1 MRSIQAKKGQIELT
15 FNWVYILIAGTLIL
29 LFFVGLV
36 FKQKASSEE
45 KLTADVVEVLD
56 SIFTG
61 ASVSEK
67 TKQFIDASG
76 IAEYTLSFACEE
88 GITDFGIKDSPARKQ
103 NAVTPIFSL
112 REMIS
117 PQIIL
122 WSLPYKLPF
131 KVIDFLLVTSANTK
145 YFLVGNDVQFGQEFL
160 DATEETED
168 GDPKLKIKRESVD
181 TLDRIIEPGNL
192 NLRIVDLNGL
202 QIVHDVLLPA
212 NLREIE
218 EDRITAV
225 SFVGGNVWFYQV
237 KNGRWKKTNL
247 NPSQIISLSGER
259 DAAKYA
265 AIFSADDEIYR
276 CNMQKAFQ
284 RLEYLTEVYY
294 GKTTNL
300 IDHYEGRPDL
310 ANADDCLLSLDRN
323 PDNVA
328 EVLGAHRNIAI
339 SCRVSLASGSQLG
352 ICDDLENTA
361 ASLKQLNENLDSA
374 GCVKLY

>member
-1 MRSIQAKKGQIELT
+1 MKSIQTKKGQIELT

-67 TKQFIDASG
+67 TKHFIDTSS
-76 IAEYTLSFACEE
+76 IADYTLSFTCEE
-88 GITDFGIKDSPARKQ
+88 GITDFGIKDSPTRKQ

-117 PQIIL
+117 PQMIL

-131 KVIDFLLVTSANTK
+131 KVIDFLFVTSADTK
-145 YFLVGNDVQFGQEFL
+145 YFLVGNDIQFGQEFL
-160 DATEETED
+160 DATED
-168 GDPKLKIKRESVD
+168 PSPKLKIKRESAD
-181 TLDRIIEPGNL
+181 TLDEIIEHGNL
-192 NLRIVDLNGL
+192 DLRIVDLKGS
-202 QIVHDVLLPA
+202 QIVHDIPLPA
-212 NLREIE
+212 NLQEIE

-225 SFVGGNVWFYQV
+225 SFAGGNVWFYQV
-237 KNGRWKKTNL
+237 KNGRWKRTNL
-247 NPSQIISLSGER
+247 NPSQIISLPGER

-300 IDHYEGRPDL
+300 INHYESRGDL
-310 ANADDCLLSLDRN
+310 ANAEDCLLNLDRSPN
-323 PDNVA
+323 NVA

-339 SCRVSLASGSQLG
+339 SCRVSSASGSQLE
-352 ICDDLENTA
+352 ICDDLEGTA
-361 ASLKQLNENLDSA
+361 ASLKRLNENLEEK